1 MEAVSKA
8 QLRNLLPLYRHD
20 FPNRTACLSFI
31 EGQMPGEAFV
41 DRLSNPTACIVVIDF
56 HNWTFVGGQPNQD
69 WLNSAFVQLC
79 RDRYL
84 EVVWATWSTISVEPP
99 PKADSIYERFEFED
113 LYTCYNQSG
122 STVQFP
128 QGCHFLKM
136 DVNLL
141 KRCLW
146 RDKVISMY
154 GNIDNFISHGLGY
167 CLMNGDEICSEAY
180 ASFRAEGQYEI
191 GVITAEPHRGRG
203 YAYITCDHLV
213 DECAKSG
220 YQTTWS
226 CDRPN
231 AASIA
236 TARKLGYQ
244 RQREYQVLYYLQN
257 P

>member
-1 MEAVSKA
+1 
-8 QLRNLLPLYRHD
+8 
-20 FPNRTACLSFI
+20 
-31 EGQMPGEAFV
+31 
-41 DRLSNPTACIVVIDF
+41 
-56 HNWTFVGGQPNQD
+56 
-69 WLNSAFVQLC
+69 
-79 RDRYL
+79 
-84 EVVWATWSTISVEPP
+84 
-99 PKADSIYERFEFED
+99 
-113 LYTCYNQSG
+113 
-122 STVQFP
+122 
-128 QGCHFLKM
+128 M